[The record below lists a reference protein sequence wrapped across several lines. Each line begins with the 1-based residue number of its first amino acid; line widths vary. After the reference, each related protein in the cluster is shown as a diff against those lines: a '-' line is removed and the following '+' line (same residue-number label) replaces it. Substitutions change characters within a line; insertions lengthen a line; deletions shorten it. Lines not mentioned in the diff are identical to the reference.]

1 MALRGERDGAERAF
15 AGWPACGN
23 KTAVLQLERQRKSP
37 RLNGPLLCNPISAIL
52 ARPFQKG
59 RSKRG
64 EDPSRPNG
72 GDGAVSHSIWVLFL
86 RAGSKIC
93 RVLLTAGRRLC
104 RASLPVGSIGDGAM
118 VMRNQ

>member
-72 GDGAVSHSIWVLFL
+72 GDGAVSHSIWVLFCAPGQKFAACFSQPGADFAEL
-86 RAGSKIC
+86 VYRSD
-93 RVLLTAGRRLC
+93 RL
-104 RASLPVGSIGDGAM
+104 VT
-118 VMRNQ
+118 VQW